1 MTTDDDRHDED
12 ERLPADLAD
21 LLAAMRADG
30 DGLTEDD
37 RRRVRAWLDAEL
49 GRQPDQDADALIAA
63 CLHALGLPADAGAE
77 VVVELDA
84 LLDEADDDEA
94 MRLAAQWEMRVG
106 PIRTPEQFEA
116 VARTARL
123 GHLRRIGAA
132 PLD

>member
-37 RRRVRAWLDAEL
+37 RRRVRVQLD
-49 GRQPDQDADALIAA
+49 
-63 CLHALGLPADAGAE
+63 DAGAE

>member
-37 RRRVRAWLDAEL
+37 RRRVRASLDAEL

-77 VVVELDA
+77 VVV
-84 LLDEADDDEA
+84 
-94 MRLAAQWEMRVG
+94 G

-116 VARTARL
+116 VVRTARL